1 VKSIVKDVSSPSL
14 GTSHGANEG
23 DRDRDVPQP
32 RLVKPWLGGEILVRA
47 TLPSSISVPPY
58 VLIITIDVFEADLH
72 IQPIEGTEK
81 F

>member
-1 VKSIVKDVSSPSL
+1 LESIVKNVSSSSL
-14 GTSHGANEG
+14 GTSQGANEG
-23 DRDRDVPQP
+23 DRDVPQP

-47 TLPSSISVPPY
+47 TLPSSISVPPC